1 MCEVGLMVWEWVCVC
16 EVGLSVWL
24 DCVHIPLYVHLSMYM
39 HTHVCKYVHAYA
51 YVAKMPSGTLASKNV
66 WKTLLQAALSDLH
79 IQACP
84 THSSPCPSPSDY

>member
-39 HTHVCKYVHAYA
+39 HTHVSTYMRMHMLLRCPQVH
-51 YVAKMPSGTLASKNV
+51 
-66 WKTLLQAALSDLH
+66 
-79 IQACP
+79 
-84 THSSPCPSPSDY
+84 